1 MKKFVLA
8 IAAMVASLLMATSC
22 KDTVNGFVYNVN
34 LEGNAT
40 GDVVVTFPNGSLELN
55 GQAGILFA
63 YSNDTTLV
71 GKSVEDGL
79 VLGAAVESEDK
90 DVRAFATS
98 VNNGFSVALKDA
110 QAGGTYHVR
119 VYGYAKEP
127 NTGIVIAIDKTFD
140 YPAPVD
146 AE

>member
-1 MKKFVLA
+1 MKKFFLG
-8 IAAMVASLLMATSC
+8 IAAMLMAFMLTSC
-22 KDTVNGFVYNVN
+22 RDTVNGFVYNVN
-34 LEGNAT
+34 VEGNAT
-40 GDVVVTFPNGSLELN
+40 GDVVVTFPNGSLELD
-55 GQAGILFA
+55 GQAGLVFA

-71 GKSVEDGL
+71 KGVGDEL
-79 VLGAAVESEDK
+79 LLGAAVESEDK

-119 VYGYAKEP
+119 VHGYAKEP
-127 NTGIVIAIDKTFD
+127 NTGIILAIDKTFD
-140 YPAPVD
+140 YPAPID

>member
-8 IAAMVASLLMATSC
+8 IAAMFASLVMMTSC
-22 KDTVNGFVYNVN
+22 KETVNGFVYNVN
-34 LEGNAT
+34 VEGSAN

-55 GQAGILFA
+55 GQAGLLFA
-63 YSNDTTLV
+63 YSNDTTKV
-71 GKSVEDGL
+71 AKVVEDGL
-79 VLGAAVESEDK
+79 ALGAAAESQDE

-98 VNNGFSVALKDA
+98 VDNGFSVALKDA
-110 QAGGTYHVR
+110 QAGGSFHVR
-119 VYGYAKEP
+119 VHGYAKEP
-127 NTGIVIAIDKTFD
+127 NTGLVVLIDKTFD

>member
-1 MKKFVLA
+1 MKKFFLA
-8 IAAMVASLLMATSC
+8 IAVMLTALVATSC

-34 LEGNAT
+34 VEGNAS

-55 GQAGILFA
+55 GQAGLLFA
-63 YSNDTTLV
+63 YSNDTTVATKGAQDELP
-71 GKSVEDGL
+71 
-79 VLGAAVESEDK
+79 LGAAVESEDK
-90 DVRAFATS
+90 DVREFATS
-98 VNNGFSVALKDA
+98 VDNGFSVTLKDA
-110 QAGGTYHVR
+110 EAGGTYHVR

-127 NTGIVIAIDKTFD
+127 NTGIIIAIDKTFD

>member
-1 MKKFVLA
+1 MKKFFLA
-8 IAAMVASLLMATSC
+8 IAVMLTAFMATSC
-22 KDTVNGFVYNVN
+22 KDTVSGIVYNVN
-34 LEGNAT
+34 VEGNAS

-55 GQAGILFA
+55 GQAGLLFA
-63 YSNDTTLV
+63 YSNDTAV
-71 GKSVEDGL
+71 NVRKAEDGI
-79 VLGAAVESEDK
+79 VLGAAVESEDE
-90 DVRAFATS
+90 DVREFANT
-98 VNNGFSVALKDA
+98 VETGFSVALKDA

-127 NTGIVIAIDKTFD
+127 TTGITILIDKTFD